1 MADKEPKENQ
11 KTPNVNF
18 INFQRQLRGIIK
30 DIKEHKKKKQTP
42 DLGACEIIL
51 RFEHFI
57 FIDDGAIGGGGIQ
70 TTVIIGRT
78 NTPILPYSS

>member
-30 DIKEHKKKKQTP
+30 DIKEHKKKVGLKKLFGSKHENMHVNGSILLKDAP
-42 DLGACEIIL
+42 DNKKL
-51 RFEHFI
+51 
-57 FIDDGAIGGGGIQ
+57 
-70 TTVIIGRT
+70 
-78 NTPILPYSS
+78 